1 MTTTAAAAPLE
12 PPAPPERPPWRAWT
26 APAALLLAITIALL
40 LSSVVYVVGAIAT
53 GHSKSSPGANLV
65 ATVLGDVA
73 FVAAAVFFAQLAAR
87 PTPEQ
92 FGLRPTRVRPAL
104 KWMALGYGAFWL
116 VTATWFVALGIHDK
130 DRTLNDLG
138 GSTPSLAAAA
148 LLVTV
153 IAPIAEEVLFR
164 GYIFT
169 ALRGWAGVWGAA
181 AITGV
186 LFGAIHIDPDR
197 PTGFLLPLAFLGFV
211 LCLIYARTR
220 SLYPCIALHSINNA
234 IAYGAT
240 ESWSW
245 QIPLL
250 VVGALALITAVLAPA
265 RRLSGL
271 WPRAA

>member
-1 MTTTAAAAPLE
+1 MTTTA
-12 PPAPPERPPWRAWT
+12 PPPPQSDARPELPPWRAWT
-26 APAALLLAITIALL
+26 GPAALLLAIAIALV
-40 LSSVVYVVGAIAT
+40 LSSVVYVIGAIAT
-53 GHSKSSPGANLV
+53 GHTKSTPGANLV
-65 ATVLGDVA
+65 ATVVGDFA
-73 FVAAAVFFAQLAAR
+73 FIASAVFFAQLAAR

-92 FGLRPTRVRPAL
+92 FGLRPARLRPAI

-116 VTATWFVALGIHDK
+116 VTAGWFVALGIHDK
-130 DRTLNDLG
+130 DRTLDDLG
-138 GSTPSLAAAA
+138 SSTISLAAAA
-148 LLVTV
+148 VLVTV

-197 PTGFLLPLAFLGFV
+197 PTGFLVPLAFLGFV
-211 LCLIYARTR
+211 LCLIYWRTR

-250 VVGALALITAVLAPA
+250 VVGALALITALLAPA
-265 RRLSGL
+265 RRLAGP
-271 WPRAA
+271 WPRPA